1 MKHSMAAGW
10 MAGAMLAL
18 AAALLP
24 APRAWAQVSDCAQA
38 REPVP
43 GAAGELVFKLM
54 LDKLVGTTDAGDPE
68 IVHRALLSKLQD
80 NFDKAR
86 LELGRFRIVL
96 CLDRSPA
103 QIGDILADADGF
115 ADNGVVLETWGF
127 FDGAEATLSH
137 AFVPLL
143 ATKASEWRPAVDHV
157 SITYRYDGGD
167 KLSFLKSMVSA
178 SPEVRIFAA
187 FGAASAA
194 YSAQDLDKA
203 RRYFC
208 RTLLMLRTYQDEP
221 AMRIDPL
228 DRQELET
235 FLDDMSLRIIDD
247 AVQARAAGTY
257 SGTLGSPVTPPGT
270 RCGEGGP

>member
-1 MKHSMAAGW
+1 MKHPMAAGW
-10 MAGAMLAL
+10 VAGAVLAL

-24 APRAWAQVSDCAQA
+24 ASRARAQVSDCAQA
-38 REPVP
+38 RDPVH
-43 GAAGELVFKLM
+43 GAAGEVVFKLM
-54 LDKLVGTTDAGDPE
+54 LDKLAGTTEAGDPE

-103 QIGDILADADGF
+103 QIGDILDNVDAF
-115 ADNGVVLETWGF
+115 ANHGVVLETWGF
-127 FDGAEATLSH
+127 FDGAEATLSY

-143 ATKASEWRPAVDHV
+143 ATKASGWRPAVDHV
-157 SITYRYDGGD
+157 SITYLYDGGD

-187 FGAASAA
+187 LGAASAA
-194 YSAQDLDKA
+194 YSAHDLDKA

-208 RTLLMLRTYQDEP
+208 RTLLMLRTYQNDP
-221 AMRIDPL
+221 AMGIDPL

-235 FLDDMSLRIIDD
+235 FLDGMSLRVIDD
-247 AVQARAAGTY
+247 AVQARGAGIY
-257 SGTLGSPVTPPGT
+257 SGTLGTPVTPQGT